1 MYSLMNV
8 NCSVWSKI
16 INVKVS
22 PNIGIKYSRFI
33 TGTEGVVGVHVCWKH
48 CYHDVIFNV
57 ITHGTSLLGMSLYS
71 FNVFSVELQ

>member
-33 TGTEGVVGVHVCWKH
+33 TGTEGVVGVQVCWEH
-48 CYHDVIFNV
+48 CYHDVV
-57 ITHGTSLLGMSLYS
+57 IIPCNNSWDQSARDE
-71 FNVFSVELQ
+71 FI